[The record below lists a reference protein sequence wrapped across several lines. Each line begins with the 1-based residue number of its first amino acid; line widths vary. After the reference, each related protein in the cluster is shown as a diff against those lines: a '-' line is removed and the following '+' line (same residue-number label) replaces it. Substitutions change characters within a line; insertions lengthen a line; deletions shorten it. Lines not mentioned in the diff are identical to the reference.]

1 MSTVVIGIVLALALI
16 GLWLVIGFARYRR
29 YFGQVDAFLASKKFG
44 SLYGYP
50 NEVFLQLDDVVKR
63 AYFAK
68 RPVEQTAG
76 EVIDEA
82 IRILGR
88 T

>member
-1 MSTVVIGIVLALALI
+1 VSTIVIGVVLVLALI
-16 GLWLVIGFARYRR
+16 GLWLVVGFARYRH
-29 YFGQVDAFLASKKFG
+29 YFRQVDAFLASKKFG

-68 RPVEQTAG
+68 RPIEQTAA

-82 IRILGR
+82 IRILGN